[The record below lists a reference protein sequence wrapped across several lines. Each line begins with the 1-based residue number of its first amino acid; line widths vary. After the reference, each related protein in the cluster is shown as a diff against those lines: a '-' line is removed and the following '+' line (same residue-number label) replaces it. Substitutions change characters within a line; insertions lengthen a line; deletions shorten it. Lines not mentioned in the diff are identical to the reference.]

1 MFTLMLF
8 AVGKQSFAVTYFPY
22 GFVLVNCQPHLGGYC
37 SGVPPLPIPN
47 REVKPACADGTA
59 ILCGRVGDCPL
70 SLKKAL
76 LSTTTRGLLC
86 LFDLVVFISLMGYGN
101 NRSFLL
107 PNNLRLNIVY
117 DLLLNILIF
126 QLNRLRY

>member
-1 MFTLMLF
+1 MLLAVKRKVVFTLD
-8 AVGKQSFAVTYFPY
+8 SY

-70 SLKKAL
+70 SIKKAFLSITTGRL
-76 LSTTTRGLLC
+76 LF
-86 LFDLVVFISLMGYGN
+86 LFYRADRTYMDYGAKIGGSPLPFFIIYE
-101 NRSFLL
+101 
-107 PNNLRLNIVY
+107 
-117 DLLLNILIF
+117 
-126 QLNRLRY
+126 